1 MIKVGYGWE
10 VFMDEEME
18 KASFYINFPFDESL
32 FFYRANLQTLLF
44 LQKSYFI
51 VTITS
56 FSASRYSKHN
66 GDIKIYYLTDNFCK
80 EFTCEQK

>member
-1 MIKVGYGWE
+1 
-10 VFMDEEME
+10 MDEEME

-32 FFYRANLQTLLF
+32 LFYRANLQTLLF